1 MRKELKELD
10 IKITELADYLGIS
23 RPTMYKYIDSFESKS
38 SESIPHTII
47 SLFEYI
53 KGSKI
58 INKRNVINY
67 ILNNVKLRGD
77 SELSPEELLI
87 ESFSKFIKI
96 HGVQSEKVKF
106 ISIVIS
112 ESKFDSEITTLLAE
126 KPHSIRTAKAKNSNL
141 VQNASKLKSINKKGG
156 HKDV

>member
-38 SESIPHTII
+38 SESIPYTIMN
-47 SLFEYI
+47 LFEYI
-53 KGSKI
+53 KSSKI

-77 SELSPEELLI
+77 NELSPEELLI
-87 ESFSKFIKI
+87 ESFSKFIKMYGI
-96 HGVQSEKVKF
+96 QSEKVKF

-112 ESKFDSEITTLLAE
+112 ESKYDSEITALLAE
-126 KPHSIRTAKAKNSNL
+126 KPHSSKAVKAKNSNL
-141 VQNASKLKSINKKGG
+141 VQNTSKLKSINKKGG
-156 HKDV
+156 HKNV